1 MGEAPDTSK
10 ENKYVRSVTLSGEAL
25 DRVWLQREDLSRDGH
40 LVLGMGDGLSEWG
53 RDDKLTSVSS
63 PDDGAPE

>member
-1 MGEAPDTSK
+1 LTCLGSKPGDESFMGEAPDTSK

-40 LVLGMGDGLSEWG
+40 LVLGMGDGLSE
-53 RDDKLTSVSS
+53 
-63 PDDGAPE
+63 